1 MRALILCTAALSL
14 LASAR
19 VAHAKIETKTIA
31 YKHGDLA
38 LEGFL
43 AWDDAVEGKRPG
55 VLVVHEWWGLNNYAR
70 DRAKQLA
77 GMGYV
82 AFAVDMYG
90 KGKTTQHPDEAKA
103 WATEVRSNSAA
114 WNERGRIGLDIL
126 AKHEL
131 VDSKRVAAIGY
142 CFGGSTVLTLAL
154 GGADLA
160 AVASFH
166 GALPTPEKAQVEKV
180 KGKVLICHGAADSF
194 IPEEVIQKFR
204 AAMDAGGADWQ
215 MVYYA
220 GARHSFTVPDADK
233 AGIPGIKYDK
243 HADERS
249 WKHLKLVLD
258 EAFAK

>member
-1 MRALILCTAALSL
+1 MRQLLICTLALLFVSAASL
-14 LASAR
+14 AQ
-19 VAHAKIETKTIA
+19 AKVTTKTVS
-31 YKHGDLA
+31 YKHGDQE
-38 LEGFL
+38 LEGVL

-55 VLVVHEWWGLNNYAR
+55 VLVVHEWWGLNDYAR

-90 KGKTTQHPDEAKA
+90 KGKLTKHPDEAKA
-103 WATEVRSNSAA
+103 WATQVRSNAAA
-114 WNERGRIGLDIL
+114 WNERGRLGLEIL
-126 AKHEL
+126 QKNEL
-131 VDSKRVAAIGY
+131 VDPKRVAAIGY

-166 GALPTPEKAQVEKV
+166 GALPPADKAQAEKI
-180 KGKVLICHGAADSF
+180 KGKVLICHGAADKF

-204 AAMDAGGADWQ
+204 AALDEGGTDWQ
-215 MVYYA
+215 MVYYS
-220 GARHSFTVPDADK
+220 GAQHSFTVPDADK
-233 AGIPGIKYDK
+233 AGVPGIKYDK

-249 WKHLKLVLD
+249 WKHLKVMLD
-258 EAFAK
+258 EAFK